1 MSERSSVEQINGAFM
16 REAASAPAV
25 VEKKVERQT
34 ERLRFEVGPE
44 SERQRLDEFLAARIG
59 WLSRLRIAKLI
70 AAGACLVNG
79 EAANSGQRLRRGDVV
94 LFEPGEWIPNAATPE
109 PAPLEIVH
117 EDEDLLVLIKPAGM
131 LVHPTRNVKTGTLAN
146 ALAFHLNQRRGTAT
160 DGETSEPALVRPGL
174 VHRLDRATSGLMV
187 VAKNQ
192 RALSALATHFQRR
205 LVKKRYLA
213 LVHGQVDRDEMVICA
228 PIGRDEEARPKWR
241 VMQGGKEAETRLRV
255 VRKEGSWTLVEL
267 EPVTGRTNQ
276 LRIHCAH
283 IGHPIVGDD
292 WYGPADQTSRLCLHA
307 AELGFHHPRDGR
319 WVEFRTPLP
328 SDIVEIMELFT
339 SE

>member
-1 MSERSSVEQINGAFM
+1 MWIDVNERASVECDAAAQGA
-16 REAASAPAV
+16 ESAPSV
-25 VEKKVERQT
+25 GETRSEGQSET
-34 ERLRFEVGPE
+34 LRFEVGPE
-44 SERQRLDEFLAARIG
+44 GERQRLDEFLASRVG
-59 WLSRLRIAKLI
+59 WLSRLRIAKRI

-79 EAANSGQRLRRGDVV
+79 EAGNSGRRLRRGDVV
-94 LFEPGEWIPNAATPE
+94 LFTPGKWIPNATTPE
-109 PAPLEIVH
+109 PVPLDVAH
-117 EDEDLLVLIKPAGM
+117 EDEDLLVVIKPAGM

-146 ALAFHLNQRRGTAT
+146 ALAFHLNQRAAT
-160 DGETSEPALVRPGL
+160 TGEEAFKPVRPGL

-192 RALSALATHFQRR
+192 RALSILATHFQRR

-213 LVHGQVDRDEMVICA
+213 LVHGRVARDEMTIQA
-228 PIGRDEEARPKWR
+228 PIGRDDEACPKWR
-241 VMQGGKEAETRLRV
+241 VMEGGKEAETKLRV
-255 VRKEGSWTLVEL
+255 ARRQAAWTLVEL

-292 WYGPADQTSRLCLHA
+292 RYGFEDRASRLCLHA

-319 WVEFRTPLP
+319 WVEFRAPLP
-328 SDIVEIMELFT
+328 PDIVEIMERFVP
-339 SE
+339 E